1 MLLSDL
7 LEKLDYKIISGD
19 INTEINRLVYDSRKV
34 STGDVFVC
42 IKGAVS
48 DGHAYFDDVI
58 NKGAAAVIVQQDV
71 DIANHAESVTVVKTD
86 DTRLALAYMSAAY
99 FGYPA
104 KHIRTIGITG
114 TKGKTTTTYMVKK
127 ILDKCNIKTGLIG
140 TIETI
145 IGDEKIP
152 SKNTTPE
159 SYTIHEYFDRMVK
172 AGCECVVMEVSS
184 QALKYHRTAGINF
197 DIGVFTNLEPD
208 HIGPNEH
215 PDFED
220 YLRCKSRIFSQC
232 NIGIVNSDDE
242 HFPEVTKGR
251 NCPIETYGIRKKA
264 DTNAYNIIYSHKN
277 GKISTEYDVNGRHR
291 MHVELSVP
299 GEFSIYNSLCAI
311 AISRHFDVDE
321 TLLKEA
327 LRTVTV
333 DGRVEPV
340 KVSEDYSVMIDYAH
354 NAMSLKSLLVTMK
367 EYNPVRLVTVFGCG
381 GNRSKD
387 RRYEMGEI
395 SGKLSD
401 LTIITSD
408 NPRYEEPEDIMND
421 IETGVKKTDGSYVKI
436 EDRGEAIRYAIA
448 NAKKGDI
455 IVIAGK
461 GHEDYQEIK
470 GVRYHQTDI
479 ELINKAIEDIRQEG

>member
-7 LEKLDYKIISGD
+7 IEKLDYKIISGD

-34 STGDVFVC
+34 DTGDVFVC

-48 DGHAYFDDVI
+48 DGHDYFEQVI
-58 NKGAAAVIVQQDV
+58 EKGAAAVIVQQDA
-71 DIANHAESVTVVKTD
+71 DISGQYDGVTVIATE

-104 KHIRTIGITG
+104 KRIKTIGITG

-145 IGDEKIP
+145 IGDERIP

-159 SYTIHEYFDRMVK
+159 SYTVHEYFDRMVK

-184 QALKYHRTAGINF
+184 QALKYHRTAGIKF

-215 PDFED
+215 SDFED
-220 YLRCKSRIFSQC
+220 YLRCKSRLFKQC
-232 NIGIVNSDDE
+232 DVGIVNSDDE
-242 HFPEVTKGR
+242 HFLEVTRGR
-251 NCPIETYGIRKKA
+251 ICPIETYGVRKKA
-264 DTNAYNIIYSHKN
+264 DINAYNIVYSHKD
-277 GKISTEYDVNGRHR
+277 GKISTAYDVNGKHR

-311 AISRHFDVDE
+311 SISRHFNVDE
-321 TLLKEA
+321 ELLKEA
-327 LRTVTV
+327 LRAVTV

-340 KVSEDYSVMIDYAH
+340 KVSDD
-354 NAMSLKSLLVTMK
+354 
-367 EYNPVRLVTVFGCG
+367 
-381 GNRSKD
+381 
-387 RRYEMGEI
+387 
-395 SGKLSD
+395 
-401 LTIITSD
+401 
-408 NPRYEEPEDIMND
+408 
-421 IETGVKKTDGSYVKI
+421 
-436 EDRGEAIRYAIA
+436 
-448 NAKKGDI
+448 
-455 IVIAGK
+455 
-461 GHEDYQEIK
+461 
-470 GVRYHQTDI
+470 
-479 ELINKAIEDIRQEG
+479 

>member
-7 LEKLDYKIISGD
+7 IEKLDYKIISGD

-34 STGDVFVC
+34 DTGDVFVC

-48 DGHAYFDDVI
+48 DGHDYFKQVI
-58 NKGAAAVIVQQDV
+58 EKGAAAVIVQQD
-71 DIANHAESVTVVKTD
+71 AEISGQYDGVTVIATE

-104 KHIRTIGITG
+104 KRIKTIGITG

-145 IGDEKIP
+145 IGDERIP

-159 SYTIHEYFDRMVK
+159 SYTVHEYFDRMVK

-184 QALKYHRTAGINF
+184 QALKYHRTAGIKF

-215 PDFED
+215 SDFED
-220 YLRCKSRIFSQC
+220 YLRCKSRLFKQC
-232 NIGIVNSDDE
+232 DVGIVNSDDE
-242 HFPEVTKGR
+242 HFLEVTRGR
-251 NCPIETYGIRKKA
+251 ICPIETYGVRKKA
-264 DTNAYNIIYSHKN
+264 DINAYNIVYSHKD
-277 GKISTEYDVNGRHR
+277 GKISTAYDVNGKHR

-311 AISRHFDVDE
+311 SISRHFNVDE
-321 TLLKEA
+321 ELLKEA
-327 LRTVTV
+327 LRAVTV

-340 KVSEDYSVMIDYAH
+340 KVSDDYSVMIDYAH
-354 NAMSLKSLLVTMK
+354 NAMSLKSLLKTIR
-367 EYNPVRLVTVFGCG
+367 EYKPERLITLFGCG

-387 RRYEMGEI
+387 RRFEMGEI

-401 LTIITSD
+401 FTIITSD
-408 NPRYEEPEDIMND
+408 NPRYEEPQDIMND
-421 IETGVKKTDGSYVKI
+421 IETGIRKTDGKYVKI
-436 EDRGEAIRYAIA
+436 EDRGEAIKYALSC
-448 NAKKGDI
+448 AKAGDI

-470 GVRYHQTDI
+470 GVRYHQTDREI
-479 ELINKAIEDIRQEG
+479 VMKAMEELKQEG